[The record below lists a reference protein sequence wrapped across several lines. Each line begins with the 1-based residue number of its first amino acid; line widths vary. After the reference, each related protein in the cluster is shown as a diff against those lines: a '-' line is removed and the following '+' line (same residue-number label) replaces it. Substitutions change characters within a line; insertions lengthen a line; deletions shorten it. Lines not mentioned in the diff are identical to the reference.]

1 MHLLH
6 YTTMA
11 LVTSNF
17 GIALFTLLGSLAIWF
32 SFVGHQIDTD
42 TCVVPRMWVAYAP
55 IEGLTEEH
63 SRLAQKYSLYLVK
76 STPYDIPLP
85 VRPSGVP
92 VLFVPGNAGSYR
104 QIRSISATCLE
115 LNEQYGSADIDF
127 FALDFNEAYSALH
140 GRTLLDQAE
149 YLNDAIGY
157 ILNMYRDNGQDV
169 SSVILL
175 GHSMGGVV
183 SRLAISLENYEPGT
197 VNTIFTLAS
206 PHLVPPAPFDGDIQ
220 KVYNRMNDFWRSNY
234 AADPANNSLSDMT
247 VLSIAGG
254 KRDTMVPSDY
264 ISLDS
269 IVPSS
274 HGLSTFSNSV
284 NRVWTG
290 IDHDAMMWCHQL
302 RRQIATALLNVLG
315 RDVDGRMEV
324 FRKVFSGTQTLSD
337 SVQGFND
344 VEVTA
349 LELGMHQKLD
359 AGLYYGKNVQILTSH
374 TVSQESSLESYE
386 MLSGSHLNAYECLAK
401 QESFFKECRKI
412 FPLLVP
418 GYKGATL
425 AFAQTEHYLI
435 LDIAESSWDWT
446 TVDKVSQ
453 KSVEFDLWA
462 ETNVSVANNVST
474 DISFPQLISGL
485 ISYKVS
491 VSDGLQLV
499 RQYVKHSDS
508 RVYDSKYLVPHNGI
522 VDVSFSGDAPFVPHP
537 QSSPLHLQ
545 IFSEGEGHVTIRVD
559 WIGSLGNL
567 FMRYRIMFISLPS
580 AILYS
585 VLLVQFQ
592 AGAAKFLSL
601 RQGINVFIRRYLAAS
616 CLAGSGIAYAT
627 GFAQVRDFLHL
638 IQIPITKTVNAGP
651 SYTNNNLFLGL
662 SGTTGAVLAP
672 LFLIFSTGM
681 VVLIS
686 ELVMG
691 LTTLFSF
698 CFKST
703 TTAEKAEPESGDPIS
718 DLLHKRTVFV
728 GVISVLVLL
737 FFPYQLAFT
746 LATVALLVM
755 TSYFKSNKSF
765 QGQSFNNYITTI
777 CVVMTWTCLVN
788 APVLAVWIQG
798 IVVQRSM
805 NFSSHHNLVS
815 ILPTLLFV
823 ENLSFKRLPGASSIT
838 SLLLAYTSL
847 HFLLYGMMQ
856 AFMVHH
862 GFNLLATWLLCMS
875 YKKVFFKSKLE

>member
-1 MHLLH
+1 
-6 YTTMA
+6 MA
-11 LVTSNF
+11 LVTGNL
-17 GIALFTLLGSLAIWF
+17 GIALFTLLGSLAIWL
-32 SFVGHQIDTD
+32 SFVGHQLDTD

-55 IEGLTEEH
+55 IEGLTQEH

-104 QIRSISATCLE
+104 QIRSISDTSRE
-115 LNEQYGSADIDF
+115 LNEQYGSAEIDF

-149 YLNDAIGY
+149 YLNDAVKY
-157 ILNMYRDNGQDV
+157 ILDMYRDNGQDV

-183 SRLAISLENYEPGT
+183 SRLAISLENYAPGT

-206 PHLVPPAPFDGDIQ
+206 PHLVPPATFDGDIQ
-220 KVYNRMNDFWRSNY
+220 KVYNRMNDFWRSNF
-234 AADPANNSLSDMT
+234 ASQDNNSLSDMT

-269 IVPSS
+269 VVPASN
-274 HGLSTFSNSV
+274 GLSTFSNSV

-302 RRQIATALLNVLG
+302 RRQIATALMNVIG
-315 RDVDGRMEV
+315 RDVKGRMEV

-337 SVQGFND
+337 SVEEFNG
-344 VEVTA
+344 VEAAA
-349 LELGMHQKLD
+349 LELGQHQKLD
-359 AGLYYGKNVQILTSH
+359 AGLYYGKNVQFMTSH
-374 TVSQESSLESYE
+374 TVSHESSLESYE
-386 MLSGSHLNAYECLAK
+386 LSSGTHLKAYECLSK
-401 QESFFKECRKI
+401 QGSSFKECRKI
-412 FPLLVP
+412 YPLLVP
-418 GYKGATL
+418 GDHGAI
-425 AFAQTEHYLI
+425 FASGQTEHYLL
-435 LDIAESSWDWT
+435 LDVAESSWDWT
-446 TVDKVSQ
+446 TIDKVSQ
-453 KSVEFDLWA
+453 KSVDFDFFT
-462 ETNVSVANNVST
+462 ETNVTVSNNVST
-474 DISFPQLISGL
+474 YVSFPQLTSGL

-491 VSDGLQLV
+491 VSKDIHLI
-499 RQYVKHSDS
+499 RQYVGHNGSQ
-508 RVYDSKYLVPHNGI
+508 VHDSKYLVPQDGV
-522 VDVSFSGDAPFVPHP
+522 VDVSFHGDAPFVPHP

-545 IFSEGEGHVTIRVD
+545 VFGEGYVIIRVD

-580 AILYS
+580 AILYA

-592 AGAAKFLSL
+592 AGTAKFLSL
-601 RQGINVFIRRYLAAS
+601 RQGINVFIKRYLVVA

-627 GFAQVRDFLHL
+627 GFSQVRDFLQL
-638 IQIPITKTVNAGP
+638 IQVPITKTVSVGP
-651 SYTNNNLFLGL
+651 SYINNDLFLGL

-672 LFLIFSTGM
+672 VFLIFSTGM

-686 ELVMG
+686 ELVIG
-691 LTTLFSF
+691 LTSLISF

-703 TTAEKAEPESGDPIS
+703 TSSETETESGDPIS

-755 TSYFKSNKSF
+755 TSYFKSNKSP
-765 QGQSFNNYITTI
+765 QEQSCNNYITTI

-823 ENLSFKRLPGASSIT
+823 ENLSFKRIPSASTIT

-847 HFLLYGMMQ
+847 HCLFYGMMQ
-856 AFMVHH
+856 AFMIHH

-875 YKKVFFKSKLE
+875 YKKAFFKSKLE

>member
-1 MHLLH
+1 MHHLLH
-6 YTTMA
+6 STTMA

-17 GIALFTLLGSLAIWF
+17 GIALFTLLGSLAIWL
-32 SFVGHQIDTD
+32 SFVGHQLDSD

-55 IEGLTEEH
+55 IEGLTQEH

-104 QIRSISATCLE
+104 QIRSISATCQE
-115 LNEQYGSADIDF
+115 LNEQYGGAEIDF

-149 YLNDAIGY
+149 YLNDAVRY
-157 ILNMYRDNGQDV
+157 IMNMYRDNGQDV

-183 SRLAISLENYEPGT
+183 SRLAISLENYVPGT

-206 PHLVPPAPFDGDIQ
+206 PHLVPPATFDGDIQ

-234 AADPANNSLSDMT
+234 ADPDKNSLGDMT

-254 KRDTMVPSDY
+254 RRDTMVPSDY

-269 IVPSS
+269 IVPATN
-274 HGLSTFSNSV
+274 GLSTFSNSV

-302 RRQIATALLNVLG
+302 RRQIATALMNVLD
-315 RDVDGRMEV
+315 RNVDGRMEV

-337 SVQGFND
+337 SVEEFSD
-344 VEVTA
+344 VEVAA
-349 LELGMHQKLD
+349 LELGQHQKLD
-359 AGLYYGKNVQILTSH
+359 AGLYYGENVQFLTSH
-374 TVSQESSLESYE
+374 TVSQESYLESYE
-386 MLSGSHLNAYECLAK
+386 LLSGAHLKAYECLSK
-401 QESFFKECRKI
+401 QGTSFTECRKI
-412 FPLLVP
+412 YPLLVP
-418 GYKGATL
+418 GYKDATL
-425 AFAQTEHYLI
+425 AFAQTEHYLL

-446 TVDKVSQ
+446 TIDQVSQ
-453 KSVEFDLWA
+453 KSVDLDFLA
-462 ETNVSVANNVST
+462 ETNVTVSSNVST
-474 DISFPQLISGL
+474 DISFPQLTSGL

-491 VSDGLQLV
+491 VSEGLNLV
-499 RQYVKHSDS
+499 RQYVEHSDS
-508 RVYDSKYLVPHNGI
+508 RVHDSKYLVPHNG
-522 VDVSFSGDAPFVPHP
+522 VVEVSFHGDAPFVPHP
-537 QSSPLHLQ
+537 RSSPLHLQ
-545 IFSEGEGHVTIRVD
+545 VFSEGEGYVTIRVD

-580 AILYS
+580 AILYA

-592 AGAAKFLSL
+592 AGTVKFLSL
-601 RQGINVFIRRYLAAS
+601 RQGINVFITRYLAAS

-651 SYTNNNLFLGL
+651 SYTNNDLFLGL

-672 LFLIFSTGM
+672 IFLIFSTGM

-691 LTTLFSF
+691 LTSLFAF
-698 CFKST
+698 FFKST
-703 TTAEKAEPESGDPIS
+703 TTEKTETESGDPIS

-755 TSYFKSNKSF
+755 TSYFKSNKSA
-765 QGQSFNNYITTI
+765 QEQSFNNYITTI

-823 ENLSFKRLPGASSIT
+823 ENLSFKRIPSASTIT

-847 HFLLYGMMQ
+847 HCLFYGMMQ
-856 AFMVHH
+856 AFMIHH
-862 GFNLLATWLLCMS
+862 GFNLLAIWLLCMS